1 MEQKNLRKTAGGP
14 LYFGL
19 AAALLL
25 VADAILLSGVQT
37 ALMNAQFAANGI
49 NVTLPPAFT
58 AIGSVIGLLIYPG
71 IFLILLLVS
80 VNRPKRGTA
89 FCIVWAVLSGI
100 AVLSGL
106 SVLSG
111 IANLFMANT
120 GVMAQSEALTNQ
132 LVPGGYPLVAGLGLA
147 GSACILISCILL
159 LIRLNKSELPEA
171 EPAADI
177 DDAADQVNP

>member
-25 VADAILLSGVQT
+25 VVDTILQSGVTT
-37 ALMNAQFAANGI
+37 ALWNAQFSSQGYDI
-49 NVTLPPAFT
+49 TFPPAFT
-58 AIGSVIGLLIYPG
+58 AIRSVIGLLIYPG

-89 FCIVWAVLSGI
+89 FCIVWAI
-100 AVLSGL
+100 LSGL
-106 SVLSG
+106 TVLSG
-111 IANLFMANT
+111 IANLFMTNIE
-120 GVMAQSEALTNQ
+120 VIAQSEALTNQ
-132 LVPGGYPLVAGLGLA
+132 LVPGGYPLVAGLSLA

-159 LIRLNKSELPEA
+159 LIRLNKPELPEA

-177 DDAADQVNP
+177 DEAADQVNP

>member
-19 AAALLL
+19 AAALFL
-25 VADAILLSGVQT
+25 VVDTILQSGVTT
-37 ALMNAQFAANGI
+37 ALMNAQFAARGI

-89 FCIVWAVLSGI
+89 FCIVWAVLSGLT
-100 AVLSGL
+100 VF
-106 SVLSG
+106 SG
-111 IANLFMANT
+111 IANLFIANT
-120 GVMAQSEALTNQ
+120 AIAQSEALTNQ
-132 LVPGGYPLVAGLGLA
+132 LVPGGYPLVAGLSLA

-159 LIRLNKSELPEA
+159 LIRLNKPELPEA

-177 DDAADQVNP
+177 DDTADQVNP